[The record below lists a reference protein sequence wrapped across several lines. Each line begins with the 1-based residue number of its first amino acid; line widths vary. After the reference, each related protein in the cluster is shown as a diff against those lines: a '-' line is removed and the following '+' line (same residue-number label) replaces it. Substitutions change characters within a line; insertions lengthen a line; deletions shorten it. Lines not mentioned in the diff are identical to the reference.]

1 MMSRSVAWG
10 AVLAVVVA
18 ASTTTPR
25 HAAQVTAAP
34 RPNVV
39 VILADDLGYSD
50 IGPYGAEVHTPNLDA
65 LARQGVRFRQFYNNA
80 KCSPTRASL
89 LTGLYPHEAGM
100 GDLANGTPGPD
111 GPYQGYLPAR
121 TVTLAE
127 VLRDAGYR
135 TYMSGK
141 WHVGDLP
148 AHWPHARGFD
158 RTLALI
164 SGATSYFEL
173 LREPGRRREMVLE
186 QASWQPTRDDFYATD
201 AYADYAVDRIREHQR
216 THQGAPFF
224 LYLAYTA
231 PHFPLQ
237 ALPGDIARYAD
248 TYADGWDAI
257 RAARDARMRALGVTG
272 PRHALSARPESV
284 PAWQEAT
291 GRDEWARLMAVY
303 AAMIDRM
310 DQGIGRVLRALDET
324 GQRDDTLVVFLSD
337 NGGTMEAVAGRGLND
352 PTVPIGARGS
362 YVAYLEPWAHV
373 SNTPFRR
380 YKNWTHEGGI
390 ISPFIASWP
399 RGLHRP
405 GSIVDDVGHVIDL
418 MPTLVELA
426 GAEYPTRT
434 EAGQVPPMRGRSLV
448 PVLRGQALHRTEPL
462 YWAYG
467 GNWAIRD
474 GRWKLVYDGRRGGS
488 ARPPGASVD
497 ARKAA
502 PELYDLQADP
512 VEMRD
517 LAARHPERV
526 EAMRR
531 RWQAWA
537 ASVGAKE
544 ATP

>member
-1 MMSRSVAWG
+1 MRWAGVALLLAIVAGSRG
-10 AVLAVVVA
+10 AARSGA
-18 ASTTTPR
+18 PDPP
-25 HAAQVTAAP
+25 AAP
-34 RPNVV
+34 RPNVI

-50 IGPYGAEVHTPNLDA
+50 IAPYGGEVRTPHLEA
-65 LARQGVRFRQFYNNA
+65 LARGGLRFRQFYNNA

-100 GDLANGTPGPD
+100 GELANGTPGPA
-111 GPYQGYLPAR
+111 GPYQGYLPAHV
-121 TVTLAE
+121 VTLPE
-127 VLRDAGYR
+127 VLRRAGYR

-158 RTLALI
+158 RTFALI

-186 QASWQPTRDDFYATD
+186 QESWRPTGDDFYATD
-201 AYADYAVDRIREHQR
+201 AYTDYAVDRIREHRRQHR
-216 THQGAPFF
+216 DQPFF

-237 ALPGDIARYAD
+237 ALPDDIARYAD
-248 TYADGWDAI
+248 TYTAGWDTI
-257 RAARDARMRALGVTG
+257 RAGRDARMRRLGLTG
-272 PRHALSARPESV
+272 PRHTLTARPASV
-284 PAWQEAT
+284 PPWREAT
-291 GRDEWARLMAVY
+291 GREEWARLMAVY

-310 DQGIGRVLRALDET
+310 DQGIGRVLQALDET
-324 GQRDDTLVVFLSD
+324 GLRDDTLVVFLSD

-352 PTVPIGARGS
+352 PAVPIGARGS

-390 ISPFIASWP
+390 ISPFVASWP
-399 RGLHRP
+399 RGLRRP
-405 GSIVDDVGHVIDL
+405 GRIVDDVGHVIDL
-418 MPTLVELA
+418 MPTLVEVSGATYPERTDA
-426 GAEYPTRT
+426 GP
-434 EAGQVPPMRGRSLV
+434 VPPMRGHSLV
-448 PVLRGQALHRTEPL
+448 PVLRGDPVRRSAPL

-474 GRWKLVYDGRRGGS
+474 GRWKLVYDARRKG
-488 ARPPGASVD
+488 
-497 ARKAA
+497 A

-512 VEMRD
+512 VESRD
-517 LAARHPERV
+517 LAARHPQRV
-526 EAMRR
+526 AAMRA

-537 ASVGAKE
+537 TSVGAKE
-544 ATP
+544 SRQ